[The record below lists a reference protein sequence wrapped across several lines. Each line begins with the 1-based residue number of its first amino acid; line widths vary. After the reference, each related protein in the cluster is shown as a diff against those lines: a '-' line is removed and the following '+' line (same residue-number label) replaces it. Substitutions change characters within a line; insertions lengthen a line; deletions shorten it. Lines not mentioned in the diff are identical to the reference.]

1 MQTYPSPYIL
11 RVRSRLQIRG
21 KQKCLK
27 QGKEEVEKMNN
38 RIAIQTKTRA
48 HSIKFTLI
56 ELLVVIAIISILMA
70 MLLPALKKARDMTKQ
85 ISCLNNLK
93 NIGSGC
99 TFYAM
104 DYNSWMPSFVWQPG
118 GSATRWFEWCTS
130 LNQLDYVKAK
140 KGLISAVKWGGVR
153 CNYACPAVVM
163 TDSRFGASYDCT
175 LGMNGFIGQSPK
187 LKGPTFPLP
196 SRTAYITDSYG
207 GFMSSISL
215 VPGLGGMRF
224 DHLGAANVLY
234 IDIHADLRKPSTMNH
249 TTYASPFWRGDPT
262 TQASGGAE

>member
-1 MQTYPSPYIL
+1 
-11 RVRSRLQIRG
+11 
-21 KQKCLK
+21 
-27 QGKEEVEKMNN
+27 MNN

-48 HSIKFTLI
+48 HSIKFTLV

-70 MLLPALKKARDMTKQ
+70 MLLPALKKARDLAKQ
-85 ISCLNNLK
+85 ISCINNIK
-93 NIGSGC
+93 NVGSGC
-99 TFYAM
+99 TFYSM
-104 DYNSWMPSFVWQPG
+104 DYNSWLPSHLWQPT
-118 GSATRWFEWCTS
+118 SDPATRWFEWYSS
-130 LNQLDYVKAK
+130 LPALGYVKSK
-140 KGLISAVKWGGVR
+140 SGVIGTVRLNGVR
-153 CNYACPAVVM
+153 CNYACPAVMM